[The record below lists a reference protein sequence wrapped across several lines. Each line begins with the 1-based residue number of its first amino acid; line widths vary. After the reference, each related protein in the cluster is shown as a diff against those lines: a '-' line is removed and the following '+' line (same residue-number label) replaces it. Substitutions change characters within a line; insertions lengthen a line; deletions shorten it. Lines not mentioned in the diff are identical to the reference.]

1 MREKILQTEIR
12 EDLSFYLEIDEFIVI
27 LVVCIPEIHKHLSF
41 KVCQGFCL
49 IYPDNINNTNK

>member
-27 LVVCIPEIHKHLSF
+27 LVVCIPEIQKHLSF
-41 KVCQGFCL
+41 KLCQGFCL
-49 IYPDNINNTNK
+49 IYPDNINNTIK

>member
-27 LVVCIPEIHKHLSF
+27 LVVFIPEIHKHLSF
-41 KVCQGFCL
+41 KVCQGFL
-49 IYPDNINNTNK
+49 FDLSR